1 MKNILLLNGA
11 KEFGNSKGQ
20 LNLTLHNHAL
30 EILKTLGYE
39 VDQTHIDQGYDPKEE
54 I

>member
-20 LNLTLHNHAL
+20 LNLTLHKSCFRNFKNTRIRGRSNSHRSR
-30 EILKTLGYE
+30 I
-39 VDQTHIDQGYDPKEE
+39 
-54 I
+54 